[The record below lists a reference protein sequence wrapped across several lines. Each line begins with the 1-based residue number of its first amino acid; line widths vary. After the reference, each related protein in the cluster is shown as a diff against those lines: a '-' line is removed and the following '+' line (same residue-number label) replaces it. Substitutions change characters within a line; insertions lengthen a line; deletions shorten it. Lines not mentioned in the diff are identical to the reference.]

1 MAAVWMVTNMEYG
14 DLYRFVLLLGWR
26 PLFLWILDFLEFLDI
41 LETLEILDILDIL
54 EILEILETLETLEI
68 LVKKTRD
75 ALSKPRQPD

>member
-14 DLYRFVLLLGWR
+14 DLYLFVLLLGWR

-41 LETLEILDILDIL
+41 LEILDILDI
-54 EILEILETLETLEI
+54 LETLEI

-75 ALSKPRQPD
+75 ASSKHRQPD